1 MRILIICNCASGL
14 YDFRGMLI
22 HSLNEK
28 NCDVSAIV
36 PVTDDAHEKKSE
48 SELERHDCRLIRIPM
63 ERRGL
68 NPIQDLKLLKAYFS
82 VIRREK
88 PELVIT
94 YTIKPNIYGGIA
106 CQLRHVPYA
115 TNITGLGTAFQ
126 NDGLLRKLVTILY
139 QVALRRAKV
148 VFFENEENRQI
159 FLNAG
164 IIRAEKSCL
173 LNGAGVDLE
182 EFSYQPY
189 PMDYSQTRFLFIG
202 RVMKEKGI
210 DELFAAM
217 KKLRADGVKCS
228 LDILGGFDEDYSGMI
243 EACEQEGWLKYW
255 GYQDDVLPFI
265 ANCHCFV
272 LPSWHEGMANTNLEC
287 AASGRP
293 VITSN
298 IHGCMEAVED
308 GVTGFLCEKQNADS
322 LYEAMKRFC
331 TLSIEERKTMGLSG
345 RKRMEAVFDKRKV
358 VEETIRHL
366 SICDEVPEG

>member
-22 HSLNEK
+22 RSLIEE
-28 NCDVSAIV
+28 NCGVSAIV
-36 PVTDDAHEKKSE
+36 PRTDDKHEIISE
-48 SELERHDCRLIRIPM
+48 SELEHHNCRLIHIPM

-68 NPIQDLKLLKAYFS
+68 NPIQDLKLLKAYLA
-82 VIRREK
+82 VIRRDK
-88 PELVIT
+88 PDLVIS

-106 CQLRHVPYA
+106 CQILHVPYA
-115 TNITGLGTAFQ
+115 ANITGLGTAFQ
-126 NDGLLRKLVTILY
+126 NDGLLRKFVTILY
-139 QVALRRAKV
+139 KIALRQAKV

-159 FLNAG
+159 LLDAG
-164 IIRAEKSCL
+164 IIRPEQSCL

-182 EFSYQPY
+182 RFSCQPY
-189 PMDYSQTRFLFIG
+189 PEYDGRTRFLFIG
-202 RVMKEKGI
+202 RIMKEKGI

-217 KKLRADGVKCS
+217 KKLRADGVECS
-228 LDILGGFDEDYSGMI
+228 LDILGGFDEDYSTMI
-243 EACEQEGWLKYW
+243 EAYEQEGWLKYW
-255 GYQDDVLPFI
+255 GYQDDVRPFI

-308 GVTGFLCEKQNADS
+308 GVTGFLCEKQNAES
-322 LYEAMKRFC
+322 LYQVMKGFC
-331 TLSIEERKTMGLSG
+331 ELSREEKQNLG
-345 RKRMEAVFDKRKV
+345 RRGRERMEMYFDKTLV
-358 VEETIRHL
+358 VRNTIRALGLEH
-366 SICDEVPEG
+366 

>member
-126 NDGLLRKLVTILY
+126 NDGLLRKLVAILY

-255 GYQDDVLPFI
+255 GYQDDVRPFI

-308 GVTGFLCEKQNADS
+308 GVTGFLCEKQNVES
-322 LYEAMKRFC
+322 LYQVMKGFC
-331 TLSIEERKTMGLSG
+331 ALPMEERKNLGLSG

-366 SICDEVPEG
+366 QICDEVPEG